1 MKNAVGREI
10 PDEILQRYGK
20 EGYKGAYARDG
31 VRYRKA
37 APAVKGYVD
46 PKQSKLVPSIRETL
60 LKCGIRDGMVL
71 SFHHHFRD
79 GDYVVNMVMKEVAA
93 LGVKDITICAS
104 SLGAAHDPVAD
115 LIEEGVVT
123 GIQSSGV
130 RGRIGEAISHGKL
143 KNPAIIR
150 SHGGRV
156 RAIEEGMFILTLRL
170 SVRRLRMNMATQG
183 QSVVRATAVYCLIP
197 WSMQSMRTMW

>member
-1 MKNAVGREI
+1 MENAVGREI

-37 APAVKGYVD
+37 APRVKGYVD
-46 PKQSKLVPSIRETL
+46 PKQSKLVPSIREAL

-71 SFHHHFRD
+71 SFQHHFRD

-93 LGVKDITICAS
+93 LGIKDITICAS

-143 KNPAIIR
+143 KNPATIR

-156 RAIEEGMFILTLRL
+156 RAIEEGDVESLRDFHL
-170 SVRRLRMNMATQG
+170 
-183 QSVVRATAVYCLIP
+183 
-197 WSMQSMRTMW
+197 

>member
-1 MKNAVGREI
+1 MENAVGREI

-31 VRYRKA
+31 VRYRKT
-37 APAVKGYVD
+37 APRVKGYVD
-46 PKQSKLVPSIRETL
+46 PKQSKLVPSIREAL

-93 LGVKDITICAS
+93 LGIKDITICAS

-130 RGRIGEAISHGKL
+130 RGPHWRGNFLRKT
-143 KNPAIIR
+143 
-150 SHGGRV
+150 
-156 RAIEEGMFILTLRL
+156 EESGHYPFSWRK
-170 SVRRLRMNMATQG
+170 SAG
-183 QSVVRATAVYCLIP
+183 H
-197 WSMQSMRTMW
+197 